1 MMCFYCWLLQGSVTV
16 CFQVSL
22 VQLAIVRGLSDVDV
36 ILTPSGFQ
44 PYTRTYQ
51 CYLDIVGKQIP
62 LGHPMYLR
70 ILGCRYMSVR
80 RRPSSDHTACRG
92 IEPHCAGTPHLLTST
107 THTVRQ
113 KARCVHKRVADA
125 RPRSQDTSD
134 RGGHWFAQGPSKCCV
149 LRYGSRRLPLCLL

>member
-62 LGHPMYLR
+62 PGHPMYLR
-70 ILGCRYMSVR
+70 ILGCRYMPVVSCPYHIAECSIYLRLELRWPPSESVAA
-80 RRPSSDHTACRG
+80 TF
-92 IEPHCAGTPHLLTST
+92 E
-107 THTVRQ
+107 
-113 KARCVHKRVADA
+113 
-125 RPRSQDTSD
+125 
-134 RGGHWFAQGPSKCCV
+134 
-149 LRYGSRRLPLCLL
+149 